1 MPVSKCNCFRGLV
14 GVGGFLDVT
23 VPREILEEKSVVMT
37 FGPNGFFG
45 YGAHSPSDSQMMW
58 WSTYETAD
66 VSSNETIGCK
76 GIRHQLQERHS
87 SWNDPVIRQ
96 VINSVKV
103 DSVYPTWTT
112 PELPK
117 WGDGRIFIVGDAA
130 HALQPTS
137 GQGTSQAFEDVQTL
151 TLLLAHYMQS
161 GGRECVVEQNTFRSI
176 QSLYY
181 AIRKPRIAA
190 LVEHTNK
197 FANQKRNQGFLA
209 EWLMYFFIWL
219 MGKFPMFAMA
229 WFVEFD
235 KWDAH
240 KEVEKA
246 LANEKSKVD

>member
-1 MPVSKCNCFRGLV
+1 
-14 GVGGFLDVT
+14 
-23 VPREILEEKSVVMT
+23 MT
-37 FGPNGFFG
+37 FGANGFFG
-45 YGAHSPSDSQMMW
+45 YGAYSPSDSQMMW

-66 VSSNETIGCK
+66 VPSNEAIDFE
-76 GIRHQLQERHS
+76 GIRHQLRDRHG
-87 SWNDPVIRQ
+87 SWKDPVIRR
-96 VINSVKV
+96 VINCVKV
-103 DSVYPTWTT
+103 DSIYPTWTT

-151 TLLLAHYMQS
+151 TLLLTHYMQS
-161 GGRECVVEQNTFRSI
+161 GGSECVVEQNTFRSM
-176 QSLYY
+176 QNLYY

-190 LVEHTNK
+190 LVQYTSK
-197 FANQKRNQGFLA
+197 FANRKRNQGFLA

-219 MGKFPMFAMA
+219 MGKLPTFTMA
-229 WFVEFD
+229 RLFEFD

-246 LANEKSKVD
+246 LANEESKVIKG